1 MSHLSVSYGKSVAH
15 APPAARVQLLR
26 LGNHLWWLTK
36 KGGAR
41 WEREQRRSGGGGGGG
56 ACMVLTPCENKLR
69 LSFWNLS
76 ASCKF
81 FGCAAHASLYLA
93 IVGQRPVCLGCAS
106 FCNFRWSRLFV
117 FGEQKVIWMPFSS
130 ALPMATATATA
141 TDNGSTRTARS
152 RYRTRLTRCPCRT
165 RREMHATSGDVL
177 HSLNS
182 VWAYVASRA

>member
-1 MSHLSVSYGKSVAH
+1 MHGTHTLRKQVAFVFLKFE
-15 APPAARVQLLR
+15 RKLQVFR
-26 LGNHLWWLTK
+26 LCH
-36 KGGAR
+36 
-41 WEREQRRSGGGGGGG
+41 RRI
-56 ACMVLTPCENKLR
+56 PH
-69 LSFWNLS
+69 S
-76 ASCKF
+76 ATL
-81 FGCAAHASLYLA
+81 LYLA

-130 ALPMATATATA
+130 ALPMATTTKTATTTTMA
-141 TDNGSTRTARS
+141 ADNGSTRTARS
-152 RYRTRLTRCPCRT
+152 RYRTRFTRCPCRT

>member
-130 ALPMATATATA
+130 ALPMATATAT
-141 TDNGSTRTARS
+141 DNGSTRTARS